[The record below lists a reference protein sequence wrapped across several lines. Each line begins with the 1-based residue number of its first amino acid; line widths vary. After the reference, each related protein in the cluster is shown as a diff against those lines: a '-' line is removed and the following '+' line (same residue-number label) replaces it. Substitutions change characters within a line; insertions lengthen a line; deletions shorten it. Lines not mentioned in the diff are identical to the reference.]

1 MDAAKVMSYAA
12 RCLPGF
18 LEPKDVIAVD
28 VIPRKGDGS
37 CDAQALLTL
46 WKGQKSA
53 RGGSAP
59 LTPVE
64 TAVVKA
70 WADTLGVDART
81 VAADDDFFQVGGS
94 SIVAGQFASDVRRA
108 LGANLTGAD
117 IFRYRT
123 VAAIAAKIEKER
135 AESGGGDETE
145 GRLAAFHGI
154 QTARE
159 HGVDEVPLLHVR
171 AEPDAA
177 SLPLLVFA
185 PMQKITRWCIFL
197 NMWSF
202 CIHGLHPSI
211 DFVHYVSG
219 HTFISHVV
227 RFAGV
232 DPENEHFHHLRLCA
246 FFAALACTALV
257 STIAF
262 PLAACAFK
270 WCVLGRLKPGLHPLW
285 GQYYLR
291 WWLSNKALEVS
302 GPGFFGLNDVTYRVF
317 LRLMGARVGKGAK
330 IGRHVRI
337 ADFDCLDVHAN
348 ATVDDFA
355 HLRAAEVRR
364 GALRVAP
371 VYVGPNATV
380 CTRAIVGPGGVR
392 AGGRHAGS
400 VHVLARAGRDAGA
413 ASPRRWRSTRRW
425 RA

>member
-1 MDAAKVMSYAA
+1 
-12 RCLPGF
+12 
-18 LEPKDVIAVD
+18 
-28 VIPRKGDGS
+28 
-37 CDAQALLTL
+37 
-46 WKGQKSA
+46 
-53 RGGSAP
+53 
-59 LTPVE
+59 
-64 TAVVKA
+64 
-70 WADTLGVDART
+70 
-81 VAADDDFFQVGGS
+81 
-94 SIVAGQFASDVRRA
+94 VRRA

-135 AESGGGDETE
+135 AESGGGDD
-145 GRLAAFHGI
+145 GKKGGLPPSMASK
-154 QTARE
+154 
-159 HGVDEVPLLHVR
+159 PLGSMAWTYHFSPTSAPSLMLQ
-171 AEPDAA
+171 

-185 PMQKITRWCIFL
+185 PLQKITRWCIFL

-337 ADFDCLDVHAN
+337 ADYDCLDVHAN
-348 ATVDDFA
+348 ATVDDF
-355 HLRAAEVRR
+355 RAPARGGGEARRPQGGARVR
-364 GALRVAP
+364 GAQRHRLHARHR
-371 VYVGPNATV
+371 GP
-380 CTRAIVGPGGVR
+380 RRRR

-400 VHVLARAGRDAGA
+400 RTCPGASWTRAGA